1 MAQAVSEIPVSVV
14 PEQPPYANVLLDLAP
29 VEFPVKPYV
38 ENGVTMV
45 PLRALGEAVGAQIGW
60 DESLN
65 AATYSKD
72 GLALIIKIGKSTV
85 STSDGQVIPM
95 PQPTV
100 LAGGHTMVPLRLFT
114 EILGYAVRWDE
125 ATCTVYISSPE
136 TRTLS
141 GLWGFYALGS
151 VTYSSWSDV
160 FGAKYPYCN
169 NDCAADKMEGLFLGW
184 FAVDEGGKLTSGPN
198 PTGFQKPDGW
208 PLVILQARLHGM
220 KLFSMYFA
228 DRGSQLASLLDD
240 EAARL
245 RLALDIAA
253 TAATEY
259 DGVLIDFEGLGLDQ
273 ATAELDRANFNDFLT
288 KLKSYLDNKSLAVAV
303 PPPTGPFKG
312 YDHGYIGEIADL
324 VVLMAYNFQDP
335 NWPSPVAPFKQVDN
349 AIRQECQLVNPD
361 KIILGIPAYGVLYR
375 VSDEGRAS
383 MVALPPSKDGAAGF
397 PDYPDVSATD
407 TAFHEGDICP
417 VFVPEYLCNYVE
429 WIGGGHSY
437 TAYFE
442 DTLSLEVRAMMAQR
456 YGLRGVA
463 IWRLGLLP
471 DNWWAGL

>member
-1 MAQAVSEIPVSVV
+1 
-14 PEQPPYANVLLDLAP
+14 
-29 VEFPVKPYV
+29 
-38 ENGVTMV
+38 
-45 PLRALGEAVGAQIGW
+45 
-60 DESLN
+60 
-65 AATYSKD
+65 
-72 GLALIIKIGKSTV
+72 
-85 STSDGQVIPM
+85 
-95 PQPTV
+95 
-100 LAGGHTMVPLRLFT
+100 MVPLRLFT

-151 VTYSSWSDV
+151 VTYSAGQTCLGPSTLTATMIARLTRWKACSWD
-160 FGAKYPYCN
+160 
-169 NDCAADKMEGLFLGW
+169 GLRW
-184 FAVDEGGKLTSGPN
+184 TKAELTSGPN
-198 PTGFQKPDGW
+198 PRIPKPDGW
-208 PLVILQARLHGM
+208 PLVILQARLHGIAV
-220 KLFSMYFA
+220 LHVLCGS
-228 DRGSQLASLLDD
+228 GSQLASLLDD